1 MDKTEFKNLNIAK
14 VKELFQSGQLTA
26 VELTDYYLKN
36 IQAKNA
42 DLNAYLGVFADARE
56 KAAEA
61 DVKIKAGENG
71 KLLGIPFAIKDNILI
86 KGQKASAASKILA
99 NYVATYDATVIA
111 KLKTAGAVFLGRT
124 NMDEFAMGG
133 STENSAFGPTKNPY
147 DTTRVSGGS
156 SGGSAAAV
164 AGDLAL
170 VALGSDTGGSIRQPA
185 SFCGLVGLKPTYGTV
200 SRYGAIAMASSLDQ
214 IGPLAKTVA
223 DAEAIYRVIAG
234 VDIKDATSVDPQV
247 TDVPEKFVIG
257 VPYDF
262 LAEGVDKEVM
272 TNFNLVLE
280 KLKQAGHTIKD
291 VSLPNL
297 KYSLSSYYV
306 LMFAESSTNLGRFD
320 GLRYGSLKE
329 GKNLLEEYMN
339 SRGQGFGPEVRR
351 RIILGTYVLSAG
363 YYDAYYGKATAVR
376 ELVRQDYLKAFAKEN
391 GGVDVII
398 TPTAPT
404 PAFKIGEKIDDPLQ
418 MYLED
423 IFTVPVNLAGIPALS
438 VPAGMSTSGLP
449 IGVQLSASHFNEDF
463 LFGLGKIIESFN

>member
-463 LFGLGKIIESFN
+463 LFGLGKII